1 MTKAKPQ
8 PVLLYSLE
16 WDLAQGFTLGFCVE
30 GLWPVSKEAFRK
42 VDFSWHQ
49 WSVGQGR
56 FDSVLMCWT
65 IKISYLRPTA
75 GAACLT
81 WGMMRLFLSS
91 ETLVL
96 KYSRFLGI
104 HRKMFESVWIITCS
118 SRQAKSAR
126 SRSATKQRKHSCTAK
141 QGELQLDCKFQIIF
155 SNWHTW
161 NYSLKVF
168 YVSQLVVFSPKSFAF
183 LFVNSLSRNEF
194 YYYCCTHETLQ

>member
-168 YVSQLVVFSPKSFAF
+168 YVSQLVVFSLSHLPFF
-183 LFVNSLSRNEF
+183 L
-194 YYYCCTHETLQ
+194 